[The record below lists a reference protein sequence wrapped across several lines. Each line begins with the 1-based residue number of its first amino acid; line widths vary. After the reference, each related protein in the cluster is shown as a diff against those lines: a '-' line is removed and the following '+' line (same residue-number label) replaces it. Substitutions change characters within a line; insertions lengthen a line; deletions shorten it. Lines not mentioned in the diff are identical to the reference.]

1 MAGNNTAAD
10 PERVTEL
17 LWAAQESRGRPG
29 LNLDGIVAAAVAV
42 ADEEGIAA
50 LSMRRVAE
58 RLGFTTMSLYR
69 HVPGKAELVELM
81 RDAVH
86 GEPRAAL
93 PDGDGW
99 RAGLAAWAQAR
110 WALHLR
116 HPWLV
121 HTAGC
126 RRLPGPNTMA
136 DYDRALR
143 IAERTGLAAREV
155 VGVVAFVEG
164 FVDAAARQVMEFL
177 GEERESGVSH
187 EQWWR
192 GRAELF
198 ERMSPYPALGRL
210 WWAGGF
216 EDPVDPFDFGLDR
229 TLDGVELLVRERCD
243 ETRDVNRDPAPGRSC
258 AVCARP
264 ICATV
269 RGRPR
274 DYCSPACRQRAYRE
288 RRTAGS
294 GEPG

>member
-1 MAGNNTAAD
+1 VAGKDTAAD

-86 GEPRAAL
+86 GEPQDPL
-93 PDGDGW
+93 PEGDGW
-99 RAGLAAWAQAR
+99 REGLAAWARAR

-136 DYDRALR
+136 DHDRVLR

-155 VGVVAFVEG
+155 VGVISFVEG
-164 FVDAAARQVMEFL
+164 FVDTAARQVAEFL
-177 GEERESGVSH
+177 GQERESGVPH
-187 EQWWR
+187 EEWWR
-192 GRAELF
+192 GRSELY
-198 ERMSPYPALGRL
+198 ERMSPYPTLDRL

-229 TLDGVELLVRERCD
+229 TLDGVELLVRRRRD
-243 ETRDVNRDPAPGRSC
+243 ETRDVNREAAAERCC
-258 AVCARP
+258 ATCGRP
-264 ICATV
+264 IGGTV

-288 RRTAGS
+288 RRAVDS
-294 GEPG
+294 GRPD